1 MKYSHA
7 SVEDQ
12 LSFFD
17 LHKSRLKCLVQ
28 LILGLLRIRSVN
40 LCKLSL
46 CFDSEVKFSSVYRRI
61 QRFLSGVIFPFDQ
74 LSCFIW
80 GKFQDDGPTVLALD
94 RTNWKFGK
102 ANINILMLSICIEGF
117 AVPLMWKVLKDKR
130 GNSSQEERIELMQ
143 RFVSVIQ
150 TDQIIRL
157 VADREFIGEKWLNW
171 LDENYFHFIIR
182 IRANQWV
189 EHSPRKS
196 QRAASIC
203 SSEKWK
209 GLRKARFVKGSKVY
223 LGGQKLKTGDFLIL
237 ISNLPLK
244 SARYYYA
251 KRWAIEVLF
260 GNLKKRGFNL
270 EDTHITHPQR
280 INNLIAVLA
289 LAQVWA
295 ILVGQWIAQKV
306 KSIPIKKHGRRNIS
320 IFKIGLDFLTQKLFR
335 NNDLQMQIRFLS
347 CT

>member
-1 MKYSHA
+1 MKDSHDLI
-7 SVEDQ
+7 EDQ

-28 LILGLLRIRSVN
+28 LLLGFLTVRSVN

-46 CFDSEVKFSSVYRRI
+46 CFDVEVKSNSVYRRI

-74 LSCFIW
+74 LSCFVW
-80 GKFQDDGPTVLALD
+80 DKFQDTGPTVLALD

-102 ANINILMLSICIEGF
+102 ANINILMLSICRDGF
-117 AVPLMWKVLKDKR
+117 AVPLMWKVLKNKR

-150 TDQIIRL
+150 TDQIVRL

-196 QRAASIC
+196 QRAAAIC
-203 SSEKWK
+203 SSEQWT
-209 GLRKARFVKGSKVY
+209 GLRKARFVKGAKVY

-260 GNLKKRGFNL
+260 GNLKKRGFNF
-270 EDTHITHPQR
+270 EDTHITHPHR

-306 KSIPIKKHGRRNIS
+306 ENIPIKKHGRKAMS
-320 IFKIGLDFLTQKLFR
+320 IFKIGLDCLANKIFR
-335 NNDLQMQIRFLS
+335 NNDLQMQINLLS